1 MSTWTLKL
9 AVLVVCLAT
18 SVRWSDGCA
27 SLGSQKHYG
36 STDSQ
41 IFTDPTLSWS
51 MSPPA
56 AWTYPATWAQ
66 TTAQVFPSQPLF
78 QTDAENQADGD
89 LRAAT
94 LESLAANNL
103 PTNGVRVTANY
114 QPQMISDC
122 VKVAG
127 TGTGIPT
134 TTTSGTVFG
143 IYESGAIT
151 QLATTTADLTP
162 ANCIARN
169 FATGVTF
176 QQNVVQASLSV
187 STGNQREG
195 LINGLTLNGLQLRQ
209 LAAQLQNLLNFNYRV
224 RFTTEITFT

>member
-27 SLGSQKHYG
+27 SLGS

-176 QQNVVQASLSV
+176 QQNVVQASLS
-187 STGNQREG
+187 
-195 LINGLTLNGLQLRQ
+195 INGLTLNGLQLRQ